1 MFLPLSDQ
9 PNPKGIPAVNY
20 LLLGLNL
27 AVFLFYSLPLMY
39 QAPTPGDPDLAEFL
53 RVLSGQLD
61 GRVDISGQI
70 LSRISAH
77 DLALFRHGFRPA
89 RPQIIDLLTSMF
101 LHAGWL
107 HLIGNM
113 LFLWIYGDNVEYR
126 LGRAG
131 YLAAYLGTGIAAT
144 LFHSFLQPGSELPT
158 VGASGAISGVLGF
171 YFVWFP
177 RNQVRVLLFFFPIFS
192 RIVLMPARWVLGI
205 YLVLYNLLPF
215 LLSPGRGG
223 GVAHGAHIG
232 GFLAGMGAAY
242 LLRGWEVHRRPA
254 GFRREKDLPGEGGGP
269 EKDLLSRA
277 LQDGRLG
284 SAAAAYFRLSRNEAR
299 NLISPEDLLRLGD
312 FLREEKQAD
321 GALFLYQR
329 LLADYPKAG
338 IRDQAHLGAGL
349 VQFYG
354 RRQPTAA
361 YQHFLAVLDLDPSPE
376 AGIRARQ
383 EISRIQHLQK
393 LQIRGRAG

>member
-1 MFLPLSDQ
+1 MFIPLSDQ

-39 QAPTPGDPDLAEFL
+39 QAPAPGDPDLAEFL
-53 RVLSGQLD
+53 RVLSGQLGGKID
-61 GRVDISGQI
+61 VSSEI

-89 RPQIIDLLTSMF
+89 HPQIIDLLTSMF

-113 LFLWIYGDNVEYR
+113 LFLWIYGDNVECR

-131 YLAAYLGTGIAAT
+131 YLASYLGTGIAAT
-144 LFHSFLQPGSELPT
+144 LFHSFMQPGSELPM

-171 YFVWFP
+171 YFVCFP
-177 RNQVRVLLFFFPIFS
+177 RNQVRVLLFFFPIFY
-192 RIVLMPARWVLGI
+192 RIVLMPARWVLAI
-205 YLVLYNLLPF
+205 YLVMYNLLPF
-215 LLSPGRGG
+215 LLSTGRGG

-242 LLRGWEVHRRPA
+242 LLRGWEVNRRPA
-254 GFRREKDLPGEGGGP
+254 GFRRKRDRSGEEGLPGT
-269 EKDLLSRA
+269 DSLSRA
-277 LQDGRLG
+277 LRDGRLEK
-284 SAAAAYFRLSRNEAR
+284 AAAAYFRLSRNQAR
-299 NLISPEDLLRLGD
+299 NLITPEDLLRLAD
-312 FLREEKQAD
+312 FLREENQAD
-321 GALFLYQR
+321 GALSLYQR
-329 LLADYPKAG
+329 LLADYPKFGA
-338 IRDQAHLGAGL
+338 RDQAHLGAGL

-361 YQHFLAVLDLDPSPE
+361 YQHFLSVLDLDPSP
-376 AGIRARQ
+376 AVTIRARQ
-383 EISRIQHLQK
+383 EVSRIQHLQK
-393 LQIRGRAG
+393 LQIGGREG